1 MPKRTE
7 ELPTDEKL
15 QCLIEAVE
23 RVGEELNCLYRV
35 LDQIRDDFGWALN
48 NDRFRTIPEAA
59 IVTSLPRDPLAPDWN
74 ERMNRITPRERA
86 EMAAAIAAE
95 AKPNETQRDFW

>member
-1 MPKRTE
+1 VPTSTK
-7 ELPTDEKL
+7 ELPTDEGL
-15 QCLIEAVE
+15 QRLIEAVE
-23 RVGEELNCLYRV
+23 RVGEELDCLYQI

-59 IVTSLPRDPLAPDWN
+59 IVTSLPRDPLAADWN

-86 EMAAAIAAE
+86 EMAAAIAAG